1 MSPPVPAWAGSTGLV
16 LVSTGA
22 GPRQGGRIRKWMARV
37 QQGWQRAQRPL
48 PGGPLPTPAGAVLS
62 SKAAKSPSQERT
74 GWRPSAEREAD
85 RGHPVS
91 WPETPLSWHSRHKP
105 LGHLQPCLQTT
116 WLRQADL
123 IPPTREDHRARK
135 TQEQTSN
142 RHPTDLEL
150 RTLRLLPDQLES
162 SSLPILNS
170 RGSSVSFINWRPAS
184 GTLSLN
190 KDLLGPFSHLGPCG
204 GGLGGGPV
212 ERQTFCKAVVRGH
225 FRWLQVGPMEPEGVQ
240 SLKTEAILGFQVAQW

>member
-91 WPETPLSWHSRHKP
+91 WPETPLAWHSRHKP

-123 IPPTREDHRARK
+123 IPPTREDCRARK
-135 TQEQTSN
+135 TQEQMVSKQHFKN
-142 RHPTDLEL
+142 VQQASYR
-150 RTLRLLPDQLES
+150 LRLEDTETSAGPAGKLLPPHSQQQRRLRFFYKLETCFRHAFS
-162 SSLPILNS
+162 QQ
-170 RGSSVSFINWRPAS
+170 GF
-184 GTLSLN
+184 T
-190 KDLLGPFSHLGPCG
+190 GPFQSSWPLWRRARRRTCRMTNILQGCGPWPFSLATSGAYGTRG
-204 GGLGGGPV
+204 G
-212 ERQTFCKAVVRGH
+212 TK
-225 FRWLQVGPMEPEGVQ
+225 PEN
-240 SLKTEAILGFQVAQW
+240 